1 RSVFYED
8 FKADMEKHHV
18 TVLENERYFLK
29 KDGAAIMVAG
39 VRDPRFVRDDWAEKE
54 LPKEVWE
61 EAALK
66 EALDDATANLSPD
79 YFTILLAHR
88 PEFWPLYQAYPIDLV
103 LSGHAHGGQFRL
115 PLTEGLF
122 APGQGLMPKWTA
134 GIHRAGGKALIVSRG
149 LGNVTKLPRLFNDP
163 EIIRMTLRAKGDA

>member
-1 RSVFYED
+1 
-8 FKADMEKHHV
+8 
-18 TVLENERYFLK
+18 
-29 KDGAAIMVAG
+29 MVAG

-115 PLTEGLF
+115 PLTKAFSHRDKVSCRNGQQGFTGL
-122 APGQGLMPKWTA
+122 AVK
-134 GIHRAGGKALIVSRG
+134 
-149 LGNVTKLPRLFNDP
+149 RL
-163 EIIRMTLRAKGDA
+163 L

>member
-1 RSVFYED
+1 
-8 FKADMEKHHV
+8 
-18 TVLENERYFLK
+18 
-29 KDGAAIMVAG
+29 
-39 VRDPRFVRDDWAEKE
+39 
-54 LPKEVWE
+54 
-61 EAALK
+61 
-66 EALDDATANLSPD
+66 
-79 YFTILLAHR
+79 
-88 PEFWPLYQAYPIDLV
+88 
-103 LSGHAHGGQFRL
+103 HGGQFRL

>member
-1 RSVFYED
+1 MSGNHEGRSAFYED

-29 KDGAAIMVAG
+29 KRWRRNHGSS

-88 PEFWPLYQAYPIDLV
+88 PEFGHYTKPI
-103 LSGHAHGGQFRL
+103 Q
-115 PLTEGLF
+115 
-122 APGQGLMPKWTA
+122 
-134 GIHRAGGKALIVSRG
+134 LI
-149 LGNVTKLPRLFNDP
+149 
-163 EIIRMTLRAKGDA
+163 